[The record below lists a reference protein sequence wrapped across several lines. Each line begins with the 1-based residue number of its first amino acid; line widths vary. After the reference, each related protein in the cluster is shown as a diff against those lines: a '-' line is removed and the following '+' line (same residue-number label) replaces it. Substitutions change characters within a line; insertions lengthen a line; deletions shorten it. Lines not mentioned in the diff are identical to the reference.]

1 MAVVSARST
10 LDAVPLG
17 EYVPTADQRLVM
29 YGLRWDD
36 FETFLAL
43 RGQTRPR
50 VTYLEGTLE
59 LMSPSKD
66 HEVIKTRLAT
76 VVEAYLVRLGVAFEG
91 VGEWLIKHAS
101 SEAGL
106 EPDECYIIGDLDKD
120 RPDLAI
126 EVVWSSGGLDKL
138 EIYRR
143 LGVGEVWIWRDDA
156 LTFHVLVDG
165 AYEIR
170 EQSRCVPAFDVHL
183 AYEIMSLESLAA
195 VHHRLRERLG

>member
-1 MAVVSARST
+1 MVVVSARST
-10 LDAVPLG
+10 LDAVPRS

-29 YGLRWDD
+29 IGLRWSD
-36 FETFLAL
+36 FESFLAL
-43 RGQTRPR
+43 RGNARPR

-76 VVEAYLVRLGVAFEG
+76 VVEAFLVRLGVPFEG
-91 VGEWLIKHAS
+91 VGEWLIKQAS
-101 SEAGL
+101 NDAGL
-106 EPDECYIIGDLDKD
+106 EPDECYIIGDLNKD

-165 AYEIR
+165 AYEVQ
-170 EQSRCVPAFDVHL
+170 EQSPCLPAFDAQL

-195 VHHRLRERLG
+195 VHHRLRDRLG